1 MEYDKDKVDE
11 VTLALLSLV
20 IHEETEF
27 GARAWKGFDW
37 DTMERLHEKGWISNP
52 VGKAKS
58 VVLPP
63 ESVAHARELFE
74 QHFGVSRNPTEPNS
88 GKNKVI

>member
-1 MEYDKDKVDE
+1 MEYDRDKVDE
-11 VTLALLSLV
+11 LTLALLYLV
-20 IHEETEF
+20 IHEESEY

-63 ESVAHARELFE
+63 EGVSRARELFE
-74 QHFGVSRNPTEPNS
+74 KHFGIPAEPKGDS
-88 GKNKVI
+88 IEDEAT